1 MAIQCLETA
10 FGVSLEDQ
18 GLAVSRT
25 LPEIFEAAA
34 GKVSQFP
41 KYVLT
46 FNVSSQSD
54 ELCLVSATVLP
65 PREACGSEMFWARCA
80 SAWEGGGVEL
90 LCGSPYLST
99 AFSLSL

>member
-34 GKVSQFP
+34 GKVSKLP
-41 KYVLT
+41 KYVLSL
-46 FNVSSQSD
+46 NVSSQSD
-54 ELCLVSATVLP
+54 ELCLVSATLLP
-65 PREACGSEMFWARCA
+65 PWRRVGVKCLGLELLG
-80 SAWEGGGVEL
+80 EGGGVEL